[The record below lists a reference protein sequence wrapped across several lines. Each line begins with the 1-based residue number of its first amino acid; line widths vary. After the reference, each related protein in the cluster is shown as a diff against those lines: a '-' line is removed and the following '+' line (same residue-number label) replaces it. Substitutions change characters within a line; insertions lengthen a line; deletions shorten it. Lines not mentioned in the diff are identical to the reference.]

1 MIKPRINNNTNEQ
14 DHTKYYI
21 GSDRNMLF
29 QLIAEATEI
38 DYKETL
44 EIKKPKS
51 WLKSVSA
58 FANGIGGSL
67 FFGVA
72 DDKTIVGLNDPQ
84 LAADKITEII
94 REKISPVPEIVLN
107 PFEEDGKQILVLK
120 VRSGRNTPYF
130 YSADG
135 IKQAFV
141 RVGNSSVPAPD
152 HILKELILKGSNQ
165 TFDSLT
171 TAHKIEEYS
180 FTLLEATY
188 RERTH
193 LDFEKSDYLS
203 FGLAD
208 QNGFLTHAGMLL
220 TDQHSVYN
228 SRIFCTRWNGLK
240 KTSIFDDAI
249 DDKEFSGNLIT
260 LLQNAGDF
268 IKNNSKIR
276 FVKKDNERI
285 DKPDYAQRA
294 VTEALVNALIHRDYI
309 VMGKEIHID
318 MYDDRVEIQSPGGM
332 FDGKA
337 IQDRDIDTISSARR
351 NPVIA
356 DLFHRMRY
364 MERRGSG
371 LRKIL
376 DSTAQ
381 LPGYSDEY
389 KPQFLST
396 DTDFIVVLKNINY
409 SNRLAFEAHKASE
422 QVSAQVGEQDGEQ
435 DDRQKLILEFCS
447 IERTRQELQEY
458 LGAASRR
465 FFANSILKPLLESGK
480 LKMTI
485 PEKPTSRNQK
495 YIRSDT

>member
-1 MIKPRINNNTNEQ
+1 
-14 DHTKYYI
+14 
-21 GSDRNMLF
+21 MLF

-381 LPGYSDEY
+381 LPGYTDEF
-389 KPQFLST
+389 KPQFIST
-396 DTDFIVVLKNINY
+396 DTDFIVVLKNVNY
-409 SNRLAFEAHKASE
+409 FALSIAGTSE
-422 QVSAQVGEQDGEQ
+422 QDNMI
-435 DDRQKLILEFCS
+435 KMILDFCS
-447 IERTRQELQEY
+447 VERTRQELQDF
-458 LGAASRR
+458 LQISSRQ
-465 FFANSILKPLLESGK
+465 FMLNTVLKPLLASGK
-480 LKMTI
+480 LVMTL
-485 PEKPTSRNQK
+485 PDKPTSRNQK
-495 YIRSDT
+495 YIRADI

>member
-1 MIKPRINNNTNEQ
+1 
-14 DHTKYYI
+14 
-21 GSDRNMLF
+21 MLF

-72 DDKTIVGLNDPQ
+72 DDKTIVGLDDPQ

-381 LPGYSDEY
+381 LPGYSDEH

-409 SNRLAFEAHKASE
+409 SNRLPFEANKTSE

-458 LGAASRR
+458 LGVASRR

-480 LKMTI
+480 LKMTM
-485 PEKPTSRNQK
+485 PNKPTSRNQK

>member
-1 MIKPRINNNTNEQ
+1 
-14 DHTKYYI
+14 
-21 GSDRNMLF
+21 MLF
-29 QLIAEATEI
+29 QLISEATEI
-38 DYKETL
+38 DFKETL

-72 DDKTIVGLNDPQ
+72 DDKNIIGLDDPQ
-84 LAADKITEII
+84 TAADKISEII
-94 REKISPVPEIVLN
+94 REKITPIPEVVLQ
-107 PFEEDGKQILVLK
+107 PFEENGKKLLVLQ
-120 VRSGRNTPYF
+120 VRAGRNTPYF

-135 IKQAFV
+135 VKQAYV

-165 TFDSLT
+165 TFDSLST
-171 TAHKIEEYS
+171 THKIEEYS

-193 LDFEKSDYLS
+193 LTFEKSDYLS
-203 FGLAD
+203 FGLVD
-208 QNGFLTHAGMLL
+208 TNGYLTHAGMLL
-220 TDQHSVYN
+220 TDQNSVYN

-268 IKNNSKIR
+268 IKNNSKVR
-276 FVKKDNERI
+276 FTKKDTERI

-318 MYDDRVEIQSPGGM
+318 MYDDRVEIVSPGGM

-337 IQDRDIDTISSARR
+337 IQERDIDTISSARR

-381 LPGYSDEY
+381 LPGYTDKF
-389 KPQFLST
+389 KPQFIST
-396 DTDFIVVLKNINY
+396 DTDFIVVLKNVNY
-409 SNRLAFEAHKASE
+409 DSLAVDQDTV
-422 QVSAQVGEQDGEQ
+422 QVTVQDTIQDTVQDTIQ
-435 DDRQKLILEFCS
+435 DDLHTKQESVLSFCNIPRS
-447 IERTRQELQEY
+447 RSEIQEY
-458 LGAASRR
+458 IGIKNRGYFLSD
-465 FFANSILKPLLESGK
+465 ILKPLVDTGK
-480 LKMTI
+480 LIMTL
-485 PEKPTSRNQK
+485 PDKPTSRNQK
-495 YIRSDT
+495 YIRADI

>member
-1 MIKPRINNNTNEQ
+1 
-14 DHTKYYI
+14 
-21 GSDRNMLF
+21 MLF

-72 DDKTIVGLNDPQ
+72 DDKTIVGLDDPQ

-107 PFEEDGKQILVLK
+107 PFEEGGKQILVLK

-381 LPGYSDEY
+381 LPGYSDEH

-409 SNRLAFEAHKASE
+409 SNRLPFEANKTSE

-458 LGAASRR
+458 LGVASRR

-485 PEKPTSRNQK
+485 PDKPTSRNQK

>member
-1 MIKPRINNNTNEQ
+1 
-14 DHTKYYI
+14 
-21 GSDRNMLF
+21 MLF

-72 DDKTIVGLNDPQ
+72 DDKTIVGLDDPQ

-381 LPGYSDEY
+381 LPGYSDEH

-409 SNRLAFEAHKASE
+409 SNRLPFEANKTSE

-458 LGAASRR
+458 LGVASRR

-485 PEKPTSRNQK
+485 PDKPTSRNQK

>member
-1 MIKPRINNNTNEQ
+1 
-14 DHTKYYI
+14 
-21 GSDRNMLF
+21 MLF

-72 DDKTIVGLNDPQ
+72 DDKTIVGLDDPQ

-318 MYDDRVEIQSPGGM
+318 MYDDRVEIVSPGGM

-381 LPGYSDEY
+381 LPGYTDAFR
-389 KPQFLST
+389 PQFIST
-396 DTDFIVVLKNINY
+396 DGDFIVVLKNVNY
-409 SNRLAFEAHKASE
+409 NGLAISETSE
-422 QVSAQVGEQDGEQ
+422 QDSEQDGEQDGEQ
-435 DDRQKLILEFCS
+435 DNRTKRILDFCS
-447 IERTRQELQEY
+447 VERTRQELQNY
-458 LGAASRR
+458 LQISSRR
-465 FFANSILKPLLESGK
+465 FLLKSILKPLLASGK
-480 LKMTI
+480 LRMTI
-485 PEKPTSRNQK
+485 PDKPTSRNQK
-495 YIRSDT
+495 YIRADI

>member
-1 MIKPRINNNTNEQ
+1 
-14 DHTKYYI
+14 
-21 GSDRNMLF
+21 MLF

-381 LPGYSDEY
+381 LPGYADEY

-409 SNRLAFEAHKASE
+409 SNRLAFEANKASE

-458 LGAASRR
+458 LGVASRR

-485 PEKPTSRNQK
+485 PDKPTSRNQK

>member
-1 MIKPRINNNTNEQ
+1 
-14 DHTKYYI
+14 
-21 GSDRNMLF
+21 MLF

-208 QNGFLTHAGMLL
+208 KNGFLTHAGMLL

-356 DLFHRMRY
+356 DDFQRLNY

-371 LRKIL
+371 FKKIIG
-376 DSTAQ
+376 DYEAQ
-381 LPGYSDEY
+381 HNYSDELAPVFKSQY
-389 KPQFLST
+389 DSFFLT
-396 DTDFIVVLKNINY
+396 LKNLNY
-409 SNRLAFEAHKASE
+409 NSKISNRVENRVENRVVKKSDE
-422 QVSAQVGEQDGEQ
+422 MIQRYKDIKEISAPLRSAYPCIAYRSQCE
-435 DDRQKLILEFCS
+435 K
-447 IERTRQELQEY
+447 ERTKI
-458 LGAASRR
+458 
-465 FFANSILKPLLESGK
+465 NKIPLLSAYRRGG
-480 LKMTI
+480 
-485 PEKPTSRNQK
+485 S
-495 YIRSDT
+495 

>member
-1 MIKPRINNNTNEQ
+1 
-14 DHTKYYI
+14 
-21 GSDRNMLF
+21 MLF

-38 DYKETL
+38 DYKETPEL
-44 EIKKPKS
+44 KKPKS

-72 DDKTIVGLNDPQ
+72 DDKTIVGLDDPQ
-84 LAADKITEII
+84 FAADKITEII

-120 VRSGRNTPYF
+120 VKSGRNTPYF

-135 IKQAFV
+135 IKQAFI

-152 HILKELILKGSNQ
+152 HVLKELILKGSNR

-171 TAHKIEEYS
+171 TDHKIEEYS

-193 LDFEKSDYLS
+193 LNFEKSDYLS

-208 QNGFLTHAGMLL
+208 RNGFLTHAGMLL

-240 KTSIFDDAI
+240 KTSIFDDAT

-268 IKNNSKIR
+268 IKNNSKVR
-276 FVKKDNERI
+276 FVKKDDERI

-318 MYDDRVEIQSPGGM
+318 MYDDRLEIQSPGGM

-371 LRKIL
+371 LRKII

-396 DTDFIVVLKNINY
+396 DTDFIVILKNINY
-409 SNRLAFEAHKASE
+409 NLSSIKASETSE
-422 QVSAQVGEQDGEQ
+422 QVSEQDGDQ
-435 DDRQKLILEFCS
+435 DSDHDNREKLILEFCS
-447 IERTRQELQEY
+447 IERTRQEIQEY
-458 LGAASRR
+458 LGIASRR
-465 FFANSILKPLLESGK
+465 FFSNTILKPLLVSGK
-480 LKMTI
+480 LKMTL
-485 PEKPTSRNQK
+485 PDKPHSPNQK

>member
-1 MIKPRINNNTNEQ
+1 
-14 DHTKYYI
+14 
-21 GSDRNMLF
+21 MLF

-260 LLQNAGDF
+260 LLQNARDF

-381 LPGYSDEY
+381 LPGYSDEH

-409 SNRLAFEAHKASE
+409 SNRLPFEANKTSE

-458 LGAASRR
+458 LGVASRR

-485 PEKPTSRNQK
+485 PDKPTSRNQK

>member
-1 MIKPRINNNTNEQ
+1 
-14 DHTKYYI
+14 
-21 GSDRNMLF
+21 MLF

-381 LPGYSDEY
+381 LPGYSDEH

-409 SNRLAFEAHKASE
+409 SNRLPFEANKTSE

-458 LGAASRR
+458 LGVASRR

-485 PEKPTSRNQK
+485 PDKPTSRNQK

>member
-1 MIKPRINNNTNEQ
+1 M
-14 DHTKYYI
+14 
-21 GSDRNMLF
+21 
-29 QLIAEATEI
+29 
-38 DYKETL
+38 
-44 EIKKPKS
+44 
-51 WLKSVSA
+51 
-58 FANGIGGSL
+58 
-67 FFGVA
+67 
-72 DDKTIVGLNDPQ
+72 
-84 LAADKITEII
+84 
-94 REKISPVPEIVLN
+94 
-107 PFEEDGKQILVLK
+107 
-120 VRSGRNTPYF
+120 
-130 YSADG
+130 
-135 IKQAFV
+135 
-141 RVGNSSVPAPD
+141 
-152 HILKELILKGSNQ
+152 
-165 TFDSLT
+165 T
-171 TAHKIEEYS
+171 TDHKIEEYS

-193 LDFEKSDYLS
+193 LNFEKSDYLS

-208 QNGFLTHAGMLL
+208 RNGFLTHAGMLL

-240 KTSIFDDAI
+240 KTSIFDDAT

-268 IKNNSKIR
+268 IKNNSKVR
-276 FVKKDNERI
+276 FVKKDDERI

-318 MYDDRVEIQSPGGM
+318 MYDDRLEIQSPGGM

-371 LRKIL
+371 LRKII

-396 DTDFIVVLKNINY
+396 DTDFIVILKNINY
-409 SNRLAFEAHKASE
+409 NSPYKN
-422 QVSAQVGEQDGEQ
+422 VQDNTQ
-435 DDRQKLILEFCS
+435 DSIQDNTQNKSQMILDFCS
-447 IERTRQELQEY
+447 VPRSRTEIQGYIEIKNRSYFL
-458 LGAASRR
+458 SK
-465 FFANSILKPLLESGK
+465 ILKPLLESGK
-480 LKMTI
+480 LKMTM
-485 PEKPTSRNQK
+485 PDKPTSRSQK
-495 YIRSDT
+495 YIRSDI

>member
-1 MIKPRINNNTNEQ
+1 
-14 DHTKYYI
+14 
-21 GSDRNMLF
+21 MLF

-72 DDKTIVGLNDPQ
+72 DDKTIVGLDDPQ

-193 LDFEKSDYLS
+193 LNFEKSDYLS

-409 SNRLAFEAHKASE
+409 SNRLAFEANKASE

-458 LGAASRR
+458 LGVASRR

-485 PEKPTSRNQK
+485 PDKPTSRNQK

>member
-1 MIKPRINNNTNEQ
+1 
-14 DHTKYYI
+14 
-21 GSDRNMLF
+21 MLF

-285 DKPDYAQRA
+285 DKPDYAHRA

-381 LPGYSDEY
+381 LPGYSDEH

-409 SNRLAFEAHKASE
+409 SNRLPFEANKTSE

-458 LGAASRR
+458 LGVASRR

-485 PEKPTSRNQK
+485 PDKPTSRNQK